1 MAGSIFTKDSVAS
14 QLEDANRNYYGQ
26 RTWANIFG
34 NIDLSG
40 QMAQDALRNQYG
52 SLIGES
58 YATSKMA
65 EANLMSSGFGQG
77 YKESLLASNQSALEK
92 AYDSYLQNY
101 QSDLQ
106 AIKDTVTANRD
117 QAKKALDTQAD
128 FTARYG
134 NAHYDYLSALYDRY
148 DKGESTLFDD
158 ANYAKYLNRDENGL
172 VTGLMSSDQI
182 HNMLYDE
189 QGNLTRAGVDFF
201 DQLEH
206 DDLLMDYSFGDYL
219 QSEDPDLYNWAV
231 SDNPYNFA
239 QNRAGLNINDA
250 TFREM
255 VGQSSLDEQY
265 TYLENQYGLDNGE
278 LNNMLN
284 FFTVANDMIVKH
296 VSKGEIDRGYLE
308 TIATNYA
315 TEIDKLVTE
324 LGLGERFNAELT
336 ELGYNDVNTFMQAQ
350 IAMLIEQLT
359 DQRTF
364 ADKVIDGD
372 FTDKRKATPSPIID
386 FIKPKLGEPVTLD
399 NLFSFEGEPIVGKI
413 VRGIGQFIFSA
424 PTSAEI
430 ADIHERDAKVR
441 QDAINNFN
449 QLLSAI
455 VNSAKVEPKN

>member
-14 QLEDANRNYYGQ
+14 QLEDANKNYYGQ

-34 NIDLSG
+34 NIDLGG
-40 QMAQDALRNQYG
+40 QMASEALKSQYG
-52 SLIGES
+52 GVFGES
-58 YATSKMA
+58 YANAKIM
-65 EANLMSSGFGQG
+65 ENQIMSSNLGQG
-77 YKESLLASNQSALEK
+77 FKKSMLDANQTALEK
-92 AYDSYLQNY
+92 AYDTYMQNY
-101 QSDLQ
+101 MKDFQSIQ
-106 AIKDTVTANRD
+106 DTVTANRA
-117 QAKKALDTQAD
+117 QANKALDTQAD
-128 FTARYG
+128 YTTRYG
-134 NAHYDYLSALYDRY
+134 NAHYDYLKALYDKY
-148 DKGESTLFDD
+148 DAGESTLFENE
-158 ANYAKYLNRDENGL
+158 NYAKYLNKDEAGI
-172 VTGLMSSDQI
+172 VTGLMSQSQI
-182 HNMLYDE
+182 HDLLYDE

-206 DDLLMDYSFGDYL
+206 DDVLMDYSFGDYL
-219 QSEDPDLYNWAV
+219 QAEDPDLYNWAV

-296 VSKGEIDRGYLE
+296 ISNGEIDRDYLE

-336 ELGYNDVNTFMQAQ
+336 ELGYNDVNTFMDAQ
-350 IAMLIEQLT
+350 IGMLIEQLT

-364 ADKVIDGD
+364 ADKMTELD

-399 NLFSFEGEPIVGKI
+399 DLFSFEGEPILGKL
-413 VRGIGQFIFSA
+413 VRAFGQFVFSA
-424 PTSAEI
+424 PTTAEI
-430 ADIHERDAKVR
+430 EDIRERDAKVR

-455 VNSAKVEPKN
+455 VNSANVEPKN